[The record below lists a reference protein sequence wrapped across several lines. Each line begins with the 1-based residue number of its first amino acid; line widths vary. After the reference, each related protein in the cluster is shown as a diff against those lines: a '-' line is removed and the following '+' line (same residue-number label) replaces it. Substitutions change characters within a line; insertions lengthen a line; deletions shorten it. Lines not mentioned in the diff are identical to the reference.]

1 MNADE
6 NRDDDDDDDAAGEG
20 VDPALVAVLEQLW
33 RAECE
38 AREARESH
46 ESLESLESRERPARA
61 WSLAKLSKQA
71 GVPMSALRRQLT
83 ALVDSGLVVTTQ
95 SENGTG
101 TASLSDEGRTFCA
114 EVFGTGTPET
124 L

>member
-6 NRDDDDDDDAAGEG
+6 EREDTDADEAG
-20 VDPALVAVLEQLW
+20 VDPVLIAVLEQLW

-38 AREARESH
+38 KH
-46 ESLESLESRERPARA
+46 GQPERQGRA

-71 GVPMSALRRQLT
+71 GVPMSGLRRQLT

-95 SENGTG
+95 AEDGTG
-101 TASLSDEGRTFCA
+101 TASLSDEGRAFCA
-114 EVFGTGTPET
+114 EVFGEGEA
-124 L
+124 